1 MWVGGWGVD
10 KNECVCVCVFSGEQ
24 MSKMDFARASMLL
37 SADSSNNI
45 FCGQ

>member
-1 MWVGGWGVD
+1 MWVMGGERT
-10 KNECVCVCVFSGEQ
+10 KMCMCVFSGEQ

-37 SADSSNNI
+37 SADSSNNN